1 MKKTIILLLTVL
13 TVLLCF
19 VSCQSGDVP
28 SGMKVAS
35 DTSKVYYSLYVPSS
49 WVIDSMDTI
58 SASHVS
64 DTDRTGITV
73 KKTSYD
79 DENLWWSDYKNAIST
94 TFDDF
99 TLISEG
105 EDTII
110 DKLNAKKYVFT
121 CSFHGESFHKY
132 EVIAV
137 KNAGYVY
144 EISIKYQGITK
155 NGSINYSDT
164 NHKET
169 MSKILEYF
177 KFNETL
183 SHRSETVYEV
193 ENTPNGMECASDTK
207 IVDYCL
213 FVPNGWVVEKT
224 VGTVS
229 SAYVSEAD
237 KTNVSVMQWN
247 VNSYDYNVW
256 WNEYKLQLYSTF
268 DRSAI
273 PVNDKNEV
281 VASDNGT
288 INYLSSD
295 IITINEEYIDFYTL
309 GKEKYTAKQFNYSV
323 KIEGNVYDFTV
334 IATMHRASVYVMTFT
349 FKGGSD
355 KMLYQ
360 EDIDKITTNFR
371 FE

>member
-1 MKKTIILLLTVL
+1 MKKTLIIISIILTLI
-13 TVLLCF
+13 F
-19 VSCQSGDVP
+19 VCSCQSGDVP

-35 DTSKVYYSLYVPSS
+35 DTSKVNYSLYVPSS

-73 KKTSYD
+73 KKTSYT
-79 DENLWWSDYKNAIST
+79 DENLWWSDYKNAMSN

-99 TLISEG
+99 TLSNEG
-105 EDTII
+105 EDTVI

-144 EISIKYQGITK
+144 EISIKYQGVTK
-155 NGSINYSDT
+155 NGAISYSDE
-164 NHKET
+164 NYKET
-169 MSKILEYF
+169 FAKILEYF
-177 KFNETL
+177 KFNEAL
-183 SHRSETVYEV
+183 SSGSEVVYEV
-193 ENTPNGMECASDTK
+193 ENTPNDMKCASNTE

-213 FVPNGWVVEKT
+213 FVPSSWVVEKT

-229 SAYVSEAD
+229 SAYVSETD

-247 VNSYDYNVW
+247 VNSYDYNAW

-273 PVNDKNEV
+273 PFNDKNEV
-281 VASDNGT
+281 IVDENGKV
-288 INYLSSD
+288 NYSNSD
-295 IITINEEYIDFYTL
+295 IVTINEEFIDFYTL
-309 GKEKYTAKQFNYSV
+309 GEEKYTAKQFKYSV

-334 IATMHRASVYVMTFT
+334 ISTMHRASVYVMTFT

-355 KMLYQ
+355 MSLYQ
-360 EDIDKITTNFR
+360 DDINKITTNFR
-371 FE
+371 FD

>member
-35 DTSKVYYSLYVPSS
+35 DTSMVYYSLYVPSS

-73 KKTSYD
+73 KKTSYT
-79 DENLWWSDYKNAIST
+79 DENLWWSDYKNAMSN

-99 TLISEG
+99 TLLNEG

-132 EVIAV
+132 EIIAV
-137 KNAGYVY
+137 KNGGYVY

-155 NGSINYSDT
+155 NGAISYSDE
-164 NHKET
+164 NYKDIFA
-169 MSKILEYF
+169 KILENF

-193 ENTPNGMECASDTK
+193 ENTPNGMECASDTD

-213 FVPNGWVVEKT
+213 FVPITWTVEKT

-229 SAYVSEAD
+229 SACVSEND

-247 VNSYDYNVW
+247 VNSNDYNIW

-273 PVNDKNEV
+273 PFNDKNEV
-281 VASDNGT
+281 IADENGKV
-288 INYLSSD
+288 NYLNSD
-295 IITINEEYIDFYTL
+295 IITISSEHTKFSGLGNEL
-309 GKEKYTAKQFNYSV
+309 KAEKYTYSV
-323 KIEGNVYDFTV
+323 KTEGNVYDFIV

-355 KMLYQ
+355 MSLYQ
-360 EDIDKITTNFR
+360 DDIDKITTNFR
-371 FE
+371 FD

>member
-1 MKKTIILLLTVL
+1 MKKLLTL
-13 TVLLCF
+13 FSIIFVLLF
-19 VSCQSGDVP
+19 LFSCQNGDVP
-28 SGMKVAS
+28 RGMKIAS
-35 DTSKVYYSLYVPSS
+35 DTSKVYYSLYVPKS
-49 WVIDSMDTI
+49 WIIDSMDNI
-58 SASHVS
+58 SSCHASDS
-64 DTDRTGITV
+64 DRTSISI
-73 KKTSYD
+73 KKTSYS
-79 DENLWWSDYKNAIST
+79 DEAKWWSDYKSAITS

-105 EDTII
+105 EDTVIST
-110 DKLNAKKYVFT
+110 LNAKKYVFT
-121 CSFHGESFHKY
+121 CSFHGESFYKY
-132 EVIAV
+132 EIISV
-137 KNAGYVY
+137 KHGESVY
-144 EISIKYQGITK
+144 EISIKYQGYTK
-155 NGSINYSDT
+155 NGTVTYTDDT
-164 NHKET
+164 HKENID
-169 MSKILEYF
+169 KILSNF
-177 KFNETL
+177 KFNSNLTDSGEV
-183 SHRSETVYEV
+183 VYNV
-193 ENTPNGMECASDTK
+193 KNTPSDMKCASNTK

-213 FVPNGWVVEKT
+213 FVPNAWVVEKT

-229 SAYVSEAD
+229 SAYVSETD

-281 VASDNGT
+281 VTSDNGT

-355 KMLYQ
+355 MSLYQ
-360 EDIDKITTNFR
+360 DDINKITTNFR
-371 FE
+371 FN